1 MREEWGGGREGKNT
15 YLGGVLD
22 DIYGLGGGYL
32 FREKHFLEWGAYS
45 RKYDIVE
52 KRRHD
57 TQDCLIYTCI
67 LGRLDWIL
75 LWLSPSKGLLHQ
87 NYLKTKV

>member
-1 MREEWGGGREGKNT
+1 MLSIT
-15 YLGGVLD
+15 YLKN
-22 DIYGLGGGYL
+22 GYL

-52 KRRHD
+52 KRRHG